1 MSDYHFKQWLSFDEA
16 ASWLTDHTET
26 AFTRAMLDTALAAR
40 IINIHAW
47 ALDRPETHV
56 VGDFKKAVTDKIP
69 NHFFVEAEDRPGIDP
84 SLLTD
89 ECVFEGPIPIQYYPA
104 FKSAM
109 ERNTPNPLG
118 ITVMDEQGAQWVC
131 YPLRGDNIASF
142 SDERIVYLFHLNDLK
157 MFADQLPVPPQV
169 IPNPIKYLRCT
180 LQGTEQSYVEASSCI
195 AGNAPLSWDLPGPD
209 SKSVQAEQV
218 DDEPALRALGF
229 ATHLLAALS
238 AELDAK
244 EKLPGRRLD
253 FQRGDK
259 PNVSRIAD
267 ALSDIAKSMRH
278 DGHGVQ
284 GAGFKKTLAHALASV
299 K

>member
-16 ASWLTDHTET
+16 ASWLSDHTDT
-26 AFTRAMLDTALAAR
+26 AFTIAMLETALTAR
-40 IINIHAW
+40 IITIHAW
-47 ALDRPETHV
+47 ALDRPEVYV
-56 VGDFKKAVTDKIP
+56 VGNFNEAITKKIP
-69 NHFFVEAEDRPGIDP
+69 SHFFVEAENRPCIDP
-84 SLLTD
+84 SLLIG
-89 ECVFEGPIPIQYYPA
+89 ECAFEGPIPLQYYPV

-109 ERNTPNPLG
+109 ERKTPNPLG
-118 ITVMDEQGAQWVC
+118 ITVVDEQGKQWVC
-131 YPLRGDNIASF
+131 YPVKDENIASF
-142 SDERIVYLFHLNDLK
+142 SDERIAYLFHLNDLK
-157 MFADQLPVPPQV
+157 SFADQLPVPPA
-169 IPNPIKYLRCT
+169 ISPARIKYLKCT
-180 LQGTEQSYVEASSCI
+180 LQGTDQSYVEASSQI
-195 AGNAPLSWDLPGPD
+195 AGNAPVSWDLPGPH
-209 SKSVQAEQV
+209 SENVQAEQL

-284 GAGFKKTLAHALASV
+284 GAGFKKILAQALASV
-299 K
+299 G